1 MLNAAWLHHGI
12 LVEIEMFCLV
22 LKITVSEFAS
32 LFLMKYEKFK
42 VFTILLGPSSDFC
55 WVQLLNLI

>member
-22 LKITVSEFAS
+22 LKITGSEFAS
-32 LFLMKYEKFK
+32 LFLMKYE
-42 VFTILLGPSSDFC
+42 
-55 WVQLLNLI
+55 